1 MPTPIQRAPGS
12 VLETV
17 VTIAEAAHV
26 ASDPHVLAQAVVD
39 ALVHTHDAPAAA
51 AMYAHSAEPAYLE
64 LLHAV
69 GLPESTVEA
78 ARLLPAERGLV
89 GIALA
94 RKDVVCAGD
103 VGGGERLRAE
113 DRQPFA
119 DDVATVVAVPLLY
132 RERVLGCLVAGWSEA
147 RPVPQAEREAFRAIG
162 RMAGLALANAEQFA
176 QLRIALVE
184 LKAARERLQL
194 ILDTIPVRVFWKD
207 NQSRYLGCNAHF
219 ARDAGL
225 ASSDEIVGLTDKSL
239 PWRDSAEVIQAID
252 REVLRTGHP
261 KLNYQLLLSRP
272 DGSERW
278 ENVSKIPLRD
288 ENGQVFGV
296 LACYED
302 ITERKR
308 AAGGGQAP
316 PR

>member
-1 MPTPIQRAPGS
+1 MPNPYERAPSS

-26 ASDPHVLAQAVVD
+26 ASDPQVLAQAVVD
-39 ALVHTHDAPAAA
+39 ALTLKHGAAA
-51 AMYAHSAEPAYLE
+51 AAIYARSAEPAYLE
-64 LLHAV
+64 LLYAA
-69 GLPESTVEA
+69 GLPERSAEA
-78 ARLLPAERGLV
+78 ARLLPVGSGLV
-89 GIALA
+89 AAALGS
-94 RKDVVCAGD
+94 RDVVAAGD
-103 VGGGERLRAE
+103 IGGTRCLRAE
-113 DRQPFA
+113 DRPPFP
-119 DDVATVVAVPLLY
+119 DGVATVVAVPLLY
-132 RERVLGCLVAGWSEA
+132 RERVLGCLLAAWTEA
-147 RPVPQAEREAFRAIG
+147 RPLSAAEREAFRAIG
-162 RMAGLALANAEQFA
+162 RTAGLALANAEQFD

-207 NQSRYLGCNAHF
+207 SQSRYLGCNAHF

-225 ASSDEIVGLTDKSL
+225 GAPDEIVGLTDKSL
-239 PWRDSAEVIQAID
+239 PWRDSADVIQAID
-252 REVLRTGHP
+252 REVLRTGQP

-272 DGSERW
+272 DGAERW

-288 ENGQVFGV
+288 ETGQVFGV

-308 AAGGGQAP
+308 AADAVHGP

>member
-1 MPTPIQRAPGS
+1 MPTSDQSVPRT
-12 VLETV
+12 VLEAV

-39 ALVHTHDAPAAA
+39 ALVFTHGAAAA
-51 AMYAHSAEPAYLE
+51 AMYAQSAEPAYLE

-69 GLPESTVEA
+69 GLPDSTAEA
-78 ARLLPAERGLV
+78 ARLLPVERGLAGAAV
-89 GIALA
+89 T
-94 RKDVVCAGD
+94 RRDVVSAGD
-103 VGGGERLRAE
+103 IGGNERLPAE
-113 DRQPFA
+113 DRQPFS
-119 DDVATVVAVPLLY
+119 DGGATVVAVPLLY
-132 RERVLGCLVAGWSEA
+132 RERVLGCLIAAWSVA
-147 RPVPQAEREAFRAIG
+147 RPLPPAEREAYRAIG

-225 ASSDEIVGLTDKSL
+225 GSPDEIVGLTDKSL
-239 PWRDSAEVIQAID
+239 PWRDQAEVIQAID
-252 REVLRTGHP
+252 REVLRMGRP

-308 AAGGGQAP
+308 AADGTQGP